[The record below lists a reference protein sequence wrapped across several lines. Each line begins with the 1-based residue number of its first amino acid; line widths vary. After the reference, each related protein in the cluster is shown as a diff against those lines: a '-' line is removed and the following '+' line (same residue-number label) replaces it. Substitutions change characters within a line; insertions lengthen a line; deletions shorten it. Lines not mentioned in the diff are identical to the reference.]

1 MSTYGPKGRTRE
13 PLFQDSREL
22 ETEAGGRGNSRQDG
36 IIRSHAKGLTAM
48 YTAVW
53 TQRTVCPGHGMFGSS
68 HLRGMVHAA
77 QQARRGLLGRW
88 DILALLGGLLV

>member
-1 MSTYGPKGRTRE
+1 MRSTVSGQPRAGNRGGWAGQQPTGWNSMQPCKGP
-13 PLFQDSREL
+13 
-22 ETEAGGRGNSRQDG
+22 
-36 IIRSHAKGLTAM
+36 TAT

-68 HLRGMVHAA
+68 HLRGIVHAA

-88 DILALLGGLLV
+88 DILALLGGLRV